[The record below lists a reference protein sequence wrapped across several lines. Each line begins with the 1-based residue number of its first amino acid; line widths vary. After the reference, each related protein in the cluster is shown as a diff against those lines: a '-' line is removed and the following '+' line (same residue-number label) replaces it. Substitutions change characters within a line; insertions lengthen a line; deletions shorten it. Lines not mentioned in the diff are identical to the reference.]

1 MSIMGRV
8 LLAGLGAG
16 LVGVCASWLF
26 TGVVFHPF
34 QARTPNT
41 WRRVEGPTQY
51 AAASGLTLLAAV
63 AVSALVALTGGVHV
77 AHVAHGGGVMSG
89 AVLGALCWTALA
101 VPVLLSVSVFVNVH
115 RGVVAGLLAE
125 WLVTSVAAG
134 AAAGWLLAR

>member
-77 AHVAHGGGVMSG
+77 AHGGVMPG
-89 AVLGALCWTALA
+89 AALGALCWTALA